1 MSKPL
6 KRFSKEAVPPRV
18 GGREFPRRMIR
29 SLEEYRFFLAGGSVA
44 HVFDGEE
51 RKKERR
57 RRSCLPERS
66 EKVEFTVRQLART
79 RVHACSAIMI
89 RAGAALK
96 RCT

>member
-1 MSKPL
+1 M
-6 KRFSKEAVPPRV
+6 
-18 GGREFPRRMIR
+18 
-29 SLEEYRFFLAGGSVA
+29 A